1 MNKLTPIAL
10 AIAGCGLIGA
20 CGTTPPARQELAMQP
35 LLRIDQGTR
44 AGNQIGTWN
53 RLGRYHQERGQ
64 LSLALGAYAQSLA
77 LDSRQLEARSAVAA
91 IEARQGRLEAA
102 REQLQALAA
111 DYPGEAQPHTNL
123 GYVQYLMGDYA
134 GAIGTLRK
142 AMALGA
148 GPKAYENLQLAET
161 AARENGQPEAAALA
175 AAIRTQPGPLIPAAG
190 ADTPASTGAGAA
202 ETYAVALRPEDAP
215 PPASEASATP
225 DAGQL
230 HRTSRMELVE
240 LRPNVYELKLRP
252 AVTALPALLP
262 TAVKT
267 AVPASAASAA
277 SSAAARRARIE
288 VANGNG
294 ATGMARRVRELL
306 LLSGI
311 PVDRLSNDKPYRQ
324 QLTTIQYGPG
334 YASQA
339 AELQSAL
346 QGKAALEASDR
357 LQAVDLRLVL
367 GKDAPATLAAAGR
380 SADAALMASTGGS
393 D

>member
-1 MNKLTPIAL
+1 MNKLKPIAF

-20 CGTTPPARQELAMQP
+20 CSTPPARQELTMQP
-35 LLRIDQGTR
+35 VLRIDSGTR

-77 LDSRQLEARSAVAA
+77 LDPRQLEARSALAA

-111 DYPGEAQPHTNL
+111 DYPAEAQPHTNL

-161 AARENGQPEAAALA
+161 AARENGLPEAAALA
-175 AAIRTQPGPLIPAAG
+175 AAIKTQPGAISPALAV
-190 ADTPASTGAGAA
+190 ASLASAA
-202 ETYAVALRPEDAP
+202 EAYAAAPATESSAP
-215 PPASEASATP
+215 PLSEASATP

-240 LRPNVYELKLRP
+240 LKPNVYELKLRP
-252 AVTALPALLP
+252 VVTALPMVAAVAAKAP
-262 TAVKT
+262 APGTAAGT
-267 AVPASAASAA
+267 
-277 SSAAARRARIE
+277 AARRARIE

-306 LLSGI
+306 VLSGI

-324 QLTTIQYGPG
+324 QITTIQYGPD

-339 AELQSAL
+339 AELKSAL
-346 QGKAALEASDR
+346 QGKAVLEASDK

-367 GKDAPATLAAAGR
+367 GKDAQATLAAAGQT
-380 SADAALMASTGGS
+380 ADAALMASTGGS

>member
-1 MNKLTPIAL
+1 MNKLTPLAL

-20 CGTTPPARQELAMQP
+20 CGTTPPARQPLAMQP

-53 RLGRYHQERGQ
+53 RLARYHQERGQ

-77 LDSRQLEARSAVAA
+77 LDPRQLEARSAVAA

-102 REQLQALAA
+102 RQQLQALAA

-161 AARENGQPEAAALA
+161 AARENGLPEAAALA
-175 AAIRTQPGPLIPAAG
+175 AALKTQPGPLIPAAG
-190 ADTPASTGAGAA
+190 AA
-202 ETYAVALRPEDAP
+202 ETDAMALKPDDAAP
-215 PPASEASATP
+215 PAGEASATP

-240 LRPNVYELKLRP
+240 LRPNVFELKLRP
-252 AVTALPALLP
+252 AVTALPAVLA
-262 TAVKT
+262 AV
-267 AVPASAASAA
+267 VPAAAPA
-277 SSAAARRARIE
+277 SAAARRARIE

-306 LLSGI
+306 VLSGI

-346 QGKAALEASDR
+346 QGKAALEASDK

-367 GKDAPATLAAAGR
+367 GKDAPATLAAAGL
-380 SADAALMASTGGS
+380 SADAARMASAGGA

>member
-1 MNKLTPIAL
+1 MNKLKPIAF
-10 AIAGCGLIGA
+10 AIAGCGLISA
-20 CGTTPPARQELAMQP
+20 CSTPPARQELTMQP
-35 LLRIDQGTR
+35 VLRIDQGTR
-44 AGNQIGTWN
+44 AGNQVATWN

-77 LDSRQLEARSAVAA
+77 LDSHQLEARSALAA

-102 REQLQALAA
+102 REQLQALAVDFPA
-111 DYPGEAQPHTNL
+111 EAQPQTNL

-148 GPKAYENLQLAET
+148 GPKAYANLQLAET

-175 AAIRTQPGPLIPAAG
+175 AAIRMQPGTVSPALA
-190 ADTPASTGAGAA
+190 AATPASASAA
-202 ETYAVALRPEDAP
+202 ETYAAAPPPESSA

-240 LRPNVYELKLRP
+240 LKPNVYELKLRP
-252 AVTALPALLP
+252 VVTALP
-262 TAVKT
+262 VV
-267 AVPASAASAA
+267 VPSVTKAAASLSAAA
-277 SSAAARRARIE
+277 SAAARRARIE

-306 LLSGI
+306 VLSGI

-324 QLTTIQYGPG
+324 QITTIQYGPG

-339 AELQSAL
+339 AELQSSL
-346 QGKAALEASDR
+346 QGKAALEASDK
-357 LQAVDLRLVL
+357 LQTVDLRLVL
-367 GKDAPATLAAAGR
+367 GKDAQATLAAAGQT
-380 SADAALMASTGGS
+380 ADAALMASTGGS
-393 D
+393 E

>member
-1 MNKLTPIAL
+1 MNKLKPIAF

-20 CGTTPPARQELAMQP
+20 CSAPPARQELTMQP

-77 LDSRQLEARSAVAA
+77 LDPQQLEARSALAA

-102 REQLQALAA
+102 RAQLQALAA
-111 DYPGEAQPHTNL
+111 DYPAEAQPHTNL

-148 GPKAYENLQLAET
+148 GPKAYENLQMAET
-161 AARENGQPEAAALA
+161 AARENGLPEAAALA
-175 AAIRTQPGPLIPAAG
+175 AAIRTQPGAAAPAQAL
-190 ADTPASTGAGAA
+190 AVPSGAGSA
-202 ETYAVALRPEDAP
+202 ETHAVTLTPESSAP
-215 PPASEASATP
+215 PLSEASATP

-240 LRPNVYELKLRP
+240 LKPNVYELKLRP
-252 AVTALPALLP
+252 IVTALPVVAAAAAKAP
-262 TAVKT
+262 TPGT
-267 AVPASAASAA
+267 AAGT
-277 SSAAARRARIE
+277 AARRARIE

-306 LLSGI
+306 VLSGI

-324 QLTTIQYGPG
+324 QITTIQYGPD

-339 AELQSAL
+339 AELKSAL
-346 QGKAALEASDR
+346 QGKAALEASDK

-367 GKDAPATLAAAGR
+367 GKDAQATLAAAGQT
-380 SADAALMASTGGS
+380 ADAALMASTGGS

>member
-1 MNKLTPIAL
+1 MNKLKPIAF

-20 CGTTPPARQELAMQP
+20 CSTPPARQELAMQP
-35 LLRIDQGTR
+35 VLRIDQGTR
-44 AGNQIGTWN
+44 AGNQVATWN

-64 LSLALGAYAQSLA
+64 LSLALGAYAQSLV
-77 LDSRQLEARSAVAA
+77 LDPQQLEARSALAA
-91 IEARQGRLEAA
+91 IEARQGRLAAA

-111 DYPGEAQPHTNL
+111 DYPAEAQPHTNL
-123 GYVQYLMGDYA
+123 GYVQYLMGDYE

-161 AARENGQPEAAALA
+161 AARENGLPEAAALA
-175 AAIRTQPGPLIPAAG
+175 AAIRTRPGSSGPALASAAPAG
-190 ADTPASTGAGAA
+190 TGPA
-202 ETYAVALRPEDAP
+202 ETHAVAPAPDGSAP
-215 PPASEASATP
+215 PLSEASATP

-240 LRPNVYELKLRP
+240 LKPNVYELKLRP
-252 AVTALPALLP
+252 VVTALPVVVA
-262 TAVKT
+262 AAAK
-267 AVPASAASAA
+267 APAPSTAAST
-277 SSAAARRARIE
+277 AARRARIE

-306 LLSGI
+306 VLSGI

-324 QLTTIQYGPG
+324 QSTTIQYGPG

-339 AELQSAL
+339 AELKSAL
-346 QGKAALEASDR
+346 RGKAALEASDK
-357 LQAVDLRLVL
+357 LQAIDLRLVL
-367 GKDAPATLAAAGR
+367 GKDAEATLAAAGQT
-380 SADAALMASTGGS
+380 ADAALMASTGGS

>member
-1 MNKLTPIAL
+1 MNKLKPIAF

-20 CGTTPPARQELAMQP
+20 CSTPPARQELTMQP
-35 LLRIDQGTR
+35 VLRIDQGTR

-77 LDSRQLEARSAVAA
+77 LDPRQLEARTAVAA
-91 IEARQGRLEAA
+91 IEARQGRLEDA
-102 REQLQALAA
+102 RLQLQAVAA
-111 DYPGEAQPHTNL
+111 DYPGEAQPQTNL
-123 GYVQYLMGDYA
+123 GYVQYLMGDYE

-148 GPKAYENLQLAET
+148 GPKAFENLQLAET
-161 AARENGQPEAAALA
+161 AARENGQAEAAALA
-175 AAIRTQPGPLIPAAG
+175 AAIRTQPQSPVPA
-190 ADTPASTGAGAA
+190 P
-202 ETYAVALRPEDAP
+202 ENVA
-215 PPASEASATP
+215 PPASEVSATP

-240 LRPNVYELKLRP
+240 LKPNVYELKLRP
-252 AVTALPALLP
+252 VVTTLPMVLP
-262 TAVKT
+262 SVAK
-267 AVPASAASAA
+267 AAAPSAAASAA
-277 SSAAARRARIE
+277 TRRARIE

-294 ATGMARRVRELL
+294 ANGMAKRFREVLVL
-306 LLSGI
+306 AGI

-346 QGKAALEASDR
+346 QGKAALEASDK
-357 LQAVDLRLVL
+357 LQAIDLRLVL
-367 GKDAPATLAAAGR
+367 GKDAPTTLAAAGQT
-380 SADAALMASTGGS
+380 ADAALMASTGGS